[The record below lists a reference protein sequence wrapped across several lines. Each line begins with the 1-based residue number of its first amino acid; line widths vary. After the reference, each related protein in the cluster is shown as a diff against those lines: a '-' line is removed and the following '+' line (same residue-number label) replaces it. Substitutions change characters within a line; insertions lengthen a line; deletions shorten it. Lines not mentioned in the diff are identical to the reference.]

1 MSGCGQGGGYDGI
14 LSMGFLLS
22 FPPPKKSAGN
32 TEILAFL
39 GKLDEELQRGEGGL
53 PGGTGIRIAPPN

>member
-32 TEILAFL
+32 TEIL
-39 GKLDEELQRGEGGL
+39 GKLDEELPSSGGGL
-53 PGGTGIRIAPPN
+53 PAGGTGIRIAPPN